1 MTTRDALLTLPLM
14 VLALLGCAPQA
25 STIAVVVPPPL
36 ATDALYMPARVVPGR
51 LEYAPDRS
59 TFAPVLTERVAYPT
73 QPEANAAYQ
82 RYVALGPSD
91 LRASSVRLFGCRP
104 GALDPQTAR
113 VARSHGPAVLCATD
127 FLDPD
132 GRTIGRRPVNFTY
145 RQHAWVMQ
153 PVDPPRS
160 RAPWIGRER
169 SPSDPWGWLPGRDRY
184 E

>member
-1 MTTRDALLTLPLM
+1 MMARDALLPLSLV
-14 VLALLGCAPQA
+14 VLALAGCASPA
-25 STIAVVVPPPL
+25 PTIVAVVPQPL
-36 ATDALYMPARVVPGR
+36 AADALYVPARVVPGR

-82 RYVALGPSD
+82 RYVALGPPD

-113 VARSHGPAVLCATD
+113 VSRYRGLAVLCATD
-127 FLDPD
+127 FLDTG

-145 RQHAWVMQ
+145 RDHAWAMQ

-160 RAPWIGRER
+160 LVPWLGREK

>member
-1 MTTRDALLTLPLM
+1 MTMRPGLLSL
-14 VLALLGCAPQA
+14 LALVGCA
-25 STIAVVVPPPL
+25 SPPPVAIVTAPSPP
-36 ATDALYMPARVVPGR
+36 ATDALYRPARVVPGR

-59 TFAPVLTERVAYPT
+59 TFAPLLTERVAYPT
-73 QPEANAAYQ
+73 QPEANSAYQ
-82 RYVALGPSD
+82 RYVAYGGAD

-113 VARSHGPAVLCATD
+113 VARPRAVAVICATD
-127 FLDPD
+127 FLDPS

-145 RQHAWVMQ
+145 RHQAWTMQ

-160 RAPWIGRER
+160 LAPWIGRER
-169 SPSDPWGWLPGRDRY
+169 SPSDPWSWLPGRDRY